1 MEEAKNKIRI
11 RKSMSNGKDYVIVEE
26 DSNNDRILDQGW
38 QPVKYKPTGTLKY
51 EDNIGDQPT
60 NC

>member
-26 DSNNDRILDQGW
+26 NNNNDRILDHGW
-38 QPVKYKPTGTLKY
+38 QPVKYEPTGTLKN
-51 EDNIGDQPT
+51 EENKEH
-60 NC
+60 